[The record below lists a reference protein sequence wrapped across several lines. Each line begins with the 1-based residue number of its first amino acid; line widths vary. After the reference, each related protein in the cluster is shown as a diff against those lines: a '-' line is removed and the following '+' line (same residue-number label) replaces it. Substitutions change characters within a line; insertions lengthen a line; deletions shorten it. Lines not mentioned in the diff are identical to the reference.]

1 MANSIIS
8 KINKSYFGI
17 EGTFAIWF
25 VLTGIATQI
34 LTWYLMNDSMLSLYS
49 GIAGVIS
56 VVLCSQKKYAF
67 YFWGLIQLITII
79 VISVQSGLYGKILE
93 NLFYLVTMFIGMFL
107 WSKKLTDTRT
117 MNKIDYGVFCL
128 FIAPLCFWAAFTLT
142 KTYNSGHVLL
152 DTITTTIG
160 MVAQM
165 MLILRFREQWILWF
179 ILDVLCIILW
189 AKTGNWCLVAQYIFW
204 TINCIYGYFY
214 WRYAKN

>member
-1 MANSIIS
+1 MANSIINR
-8 KINKSYFGI
+8 IGRCFGI
-17 EGTFAIWF
+17 EGTFANWF
-25 VLTGIATQI
+25 VLTGIVTQI
-34 LTWYLMNDSMLSLYS
+34 LTWHLMDDSMLSLYS

-79 VISVQSGLYGKILE
+79 IISVQSGLYGKILE

-117 MNKIDYGVFCL
+117 MNKIDYGIFCL
-128 FIAPLCFWAAFTLT
+128 FITPLCLWSAFTLT
-142 KTYNSGHVLL
+142 KTYNSGYVLL

-165 MLILRFREQWILWF
+165 MLILRFKEQWLLWF

-189 AKTGNWCLVAQYIFW
+189 TKTGNWCLVAQYIFW
-204 TINCIYGYFY
+204 VINCIYGYFY
-214 WRYAKN
+214 WRYGKE